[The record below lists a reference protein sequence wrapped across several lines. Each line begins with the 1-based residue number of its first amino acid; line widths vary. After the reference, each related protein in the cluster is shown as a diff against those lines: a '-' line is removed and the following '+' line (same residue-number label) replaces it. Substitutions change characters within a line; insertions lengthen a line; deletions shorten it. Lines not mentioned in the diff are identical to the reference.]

1 MTKLEWTYV
10 RKEWSRRIR
19 SKEIKGTYS
28 DIFVALKELIQV
40 IRLVIRCYKKHPKV
54 HKRLGPRAKNGGLE
68 LFLKEMINFKVF
80 FEESFFFHLR
90 KLLPHQMPYEILKII
105 WEFSQTGPKQ
115 FDFGFYLKNHS
126 DQVCETIQRK
136 KFLVLTK
143 KVTINLINAI
153 ILSNMDLQGLTIE
166 TLMEYIVK
174 DAAAFKDLRDEN
186 FENAD
191 FSKFSKLP
199 YIPYKKPSPQITNY
213 LSSSSGKKLS
223 SPVKMLGQDYAI
235 SW

>member
-143 KVTINLINAI
+143 KVIINLINAI
-153 ILSNMDLQGLTIE
+153 RMSK
-166 TLMEYIVK
+166 MEYMVK
-174 DAAAFKDLRDEN
+174 DAAAFKDLMDEN

-199 YIPYKKPSPQITNY
+199 YIPYEKPSPQITKY
-213 LSSSSGKKLS
+213 LSSSSGKKF
-223 SPVKMLGQDYAI
+223 
-235 SW
+235 